1 MYEFKIYLKP
11 EDIHID
17 IGRDV
22 ETRFGTSSY
31 KVNRPLPK
39 GKNKVIGLMKDE
51 LGEIIRT
58 EFAALRP
65 KIYSYL
71 ADDNN
76 KNKKS
81 RKHEKCFIKWQFKFE
96 NYKHCLE
103 ANQLEDKISLLEN
116 KESLCK

>member
-1 MYEFKIYLKP
+1 MCEFKIYLKP

-22 ETRFGTSSY
+22 ETRFDTSSY

-39 GKNKVIGLMKDE
+39 GKNKIIGLMKDE
-51 LGEIIRT
+51 LGEIIMT

-71 ADDNN
+71 TDDNN
-76 KNKKS
+76 KDKKS
-81 RKHEKCFIKWQFKFE
+81 RKHEKCFVKWQFKFE

-103 ANQLEDKISLLEN
+103 ANQHEDKISLLEN
-116 KESLCK
+116 KESWCK